1 MLADHKHNSVMF
13 LLSIE
18 NNAIKR
24 VHWIVIQDVRMLVHV
39 HQFWI
44 VKLQW
49 PYHSISQ
56 EEGSIHCT

>member
-1 MLADHKHNSVMF
+1 MF

-44 VKLQW
+44 VKL
-49 PYHSISQ
+49 
-56 EEGSIHCT
+56 